1 MTNKREDDPKGRH
14 TDQTPN
20 VNEPRELSP
29 TTDAEGL
36 TRLIANDEADN
47 ANPLATDAKDVK
59 EKVSEKAIEAGVE
72 EQVEKSETEWELTPH
87 SI

>member
-1 MTNKREDDPKGRH
+1 MTNRKDDPKERH
-14 TDQTPN
+14 TDRPAG
-20 VNEPRELSP
+20 VNEARELAP

-36 TRLIANDEADN
+36 TRLVANDRADD
-47 ANPLATDAKDVK
+47 ANPIATDAKDVK
-59 EKVSEKAIEAGVE
+59 KKTAEKSVEAGVA